1 MELERR
7 CIRLKGGSN
16 LRDIGGY
23 SAADGRRVKW
33 GHVYRSGSLW
43 GLTKADWSW
52 VDQQEIRAVCDLR
65 SDGEREIAP
74 TVWRGRLAPLQV
86 DEVYS
91 ADHLFA
97 RRNQASEAGVGEME
111 TVLYSIF
118 ARVLAPSFRSF
129 FRALTDGHV
138 PAIVHCTAGQD
149 RTGLAVSLLLTAL
162 GVDRDKIYAD
172 YLLSTDL
179 RVPENEIDQSLLPTL
194 ADSNAVARFYTD
206 LVQER
211 GPDVFKPRRLVDAA
225 GVPLL
230 ETALGV
236 IVRDWGSLDAYLEV
250 ELGVG
255 PAEVRE
261 LRGRLLEKA

>member
-7 CIRLKGGSN
+7 CIRLEGGSN

-23 SAADGRRVKW
+23 AAADGHRIKW
-33 GHVYRSGSLW
+33 GRVYRSGSLW
-43 GLTKADWSW
+43 GLTKADWGW

-74 TVWRGRLAPLQV
+74 TIWNARRVPIQV

-91 ADHLFA
+91 AHHLFT
-97 RRNQASEAGVGEME
+97 RRSRGSEAGVGEME
-111 TVLYSIF
+111 TRLYGIF
-118 ARVLAPSFRSF
+118 ARLLAPSFRGF
-129 FRALTDGHV
+129 FQALIDGHF

-162 GVDRDKIYAD
+162 GVDRDTIYTD
-172 YLLSTDL
+172 YLLSTEL
-179 RVPENEIDQSLLPTL
+179 RVPENEMDHSLLPAL

-211 GPDVFKPRRLVDAA
+211 GAEVFKPRRLLDANDM
-225 GVPLL
+225 PLV
-230 ETALGV
+230 EVALGV
-236 IVRDWGSLDAYLEV
+236 IARDWGSLEAYMED

>member
-7 CIRLKGGSN
+7 CIRLEGGSN

-23 SAADGRRVKW
+23 RAAEGHRIKW
-33 GHVYRSGSLW
+33 GQVYRSGSLW
-43 GLTKADWSW
+43 GLTKADWGW

-74 TVWRGRLAPLQV
+74 TTWNARRVPLQV

-91 ADHLFA
+91 AHHLFT
-97 RRNQASEAGVGEME
+97 RRRRSSEAGVGEME
-111 TVLYSIF
+111 TRLYGIF
-118 ARVLAPSFRSF
+118 ARLLAPSFRRF
-129 FRALTDGHV
+129 FQALTDGHF

-149 RTGLAVSLLLTAL
+149 RTGLAISLLLTAL
-162 GVDRDKIYAD
+162 GVDRGTIYAD
-172 YLLSTDL
+172 YLLSTEL
-179 RVPENEIDQSLLPTL
+179 RVPENEMDHRLLPAL

-211 GPDVFKPRRLVDAA
+211 GPEVFKPRRLVDAA
-225 GVPLL
+225 GTPLV
-230 ETALGV
+230 EIALGV
-236 IVRDWGSLDAYLEV
+236 ITRDWGSLEV
-250 ELGVG
+250 YMEDELGVG